1 MFRMQ
6 YIVFVKVY
14 IRYGAKLLIESYQ
27 ITLAAGLSIHR
38 MLWKYSLRMR
48 SVQLNI
54 TRAQIVLTAPM
65 NDGVKCNVAKKP

>member
-38 MLWKYSLRMR
+38 ML
-48 SVQLNI
+48 
-54 TRAQIVLTAPM
+54 
-65 NDGVKCNVAKKP
+65 